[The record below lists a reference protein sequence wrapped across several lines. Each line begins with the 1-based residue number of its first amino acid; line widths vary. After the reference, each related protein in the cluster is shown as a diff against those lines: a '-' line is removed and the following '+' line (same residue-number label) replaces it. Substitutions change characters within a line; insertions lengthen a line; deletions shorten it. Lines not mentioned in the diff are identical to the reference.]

1 MGLTA
6 RAAATFCV
14 FLTLE
19 GATFFAG
26 AFLAATFCT
35 FLVFVGRL
43 GATVFL
49 AGRLLP
55 AVFRT
60 TGFAAAALLALGLVA
75 GLAFTARFA
84 FFADAFFAED
94 REVDRRKPFVRLLL
108 IRFNLKR
115 AAQEV

>member
-1 MGLTA
+1 
-6 RAAATFCV
+6 
-14 FLTLE
+14 LTLE

-43 GATVFL
+43 ATVFL
-49 AGRLLP
+49 AGRLLV
-55 AVFRT
+55 AVFLA

>member
-26 AFLAATFCT
+26 AFLPATFCT

-43 GATVFL
+43 AATVFL
-49 AGRLLP
+49 AARLL
-55 AVFRT
+55 ATVFLA
-60 TGFAAAALLALGLVA
+60 TGLAAALLALGLVA